1 MSKKDEE
8 MTTPKSSQ
16 IMGIKVQSEFE
27 HPPKLQ
33 QELVRCASSVCG
45 STMMTQANVRSDSA
59 PGAAPSVEV
68 AEDPGVNLFPPPLPQ
83 PRICMWKYLDIHS
96 VHRLE
101 KAATVEEMREYGF
114 ELGERAPGKG
124 DRRNDKL

>member
-68 AEDPGVNLFPPPLPQ
+68 AEDPGVNLFPVREGQCCPLVNIYKRFPRKAPPVITFINI
-83 PRICMWKYLDIHS
+83 RGIHK
-96 VHRLE
+96 VVLIVNRLLNG
-101 KAATVEEMREYGF
+101 AH
-114 ELGERAPGKG
+114 
-124 DRRNDKL
+124 